1 MDKSLYRLY
10 IRQHSTIIRKHR
22 SYKASAAGG
31 AAADLNELFYEE
43 DPHWEVE
50 ENRRNIVVIMCRMRQ
65 RLLRQSFRRLI
76 ANTEVE
82 HDYESDARIILSRKL
97 LDDEI
102 RTELEIEVL
111 FNWIESIK
119 NVDPTS
125 IANTILMCKKRT
137 FIFNALQQ
145 LRLEFYGAGET
156 VLFQGDIP
164 RPEDGHFTIVEGSCE
179 VVQFPEDS
187 TPLQK
192 TLYLSK
198 QRQWDDCKKMLLG
211 GVIVANINKF
221 SGFGELSTLTGV
233 KRAAT
238 IRADRTPGVVTE
250 IAVLPKH
257 ALLDCLKFRR
267 VNEGVE
273 GLEGLAP
280 SEAMDFMRQSGLANR
295 ISPKDLVRAAHCMIR
310 HTLMQGDVLFYKG
323 QIAHSIFLVVSG
335 EFLLDTRDC
344 FVEGSRDPQPFLNS
358 YPEVCYYLSGGSVLG
373 DEGVTGSERLF
384 LSTAA
389 CISESAVVFEAVDF
403 GLDFLSEKFGSLKYC
418 ALSYKKKSRW
428 GAPVPLAEETNPY
441 TYFRSLR
448 QEISLVM
455 IMTPA
460 YMMDRE
466 LMRMT
471 ELVHCTRNSV
481 LVICIISV
489 ILLLSISISLF
500 SSLSSSL

>member
-1 MDKSLYRLY
+1 
-10 IRQHSTIIRKHR
+10 
-22 SYKASAAGG
+22 
-31 AAADLNELFYEE
+31 
-43 DPHWEVE
+43 
-50 ENRRNIVVIMCRMRQ
+50 MRQ

-111 FNWIESIK
+111 FNWIDSIK

-156 VLFQGDIP
+156 VLFQGDMP
-164 RPEDGHFTIVEGSCE
+164 RPEDGHFTIVDGSCE

-192 TLYLSK
+192 TLYMSK
-198 QRQWDDCKKMLLG
+198 QRQWDDCKKLLLG
-211 GVIVANINKF
+211 GVVVANIHKF

-250 IAVLPKH
+250 IAVLPKQ

-267 VNEGVE
+267 VGEVVE
-273 GLEGLAP
+273 GQLEGLAP

-323 QIAHSIFLVVSG
+323 QYVNSIFLVVSG
-335 EFLLDTRDC
+335 GNLFHMIYSCINLSSHSHHHRIIISSIIFAAASSLEFLLDTRDC
-344 FVEGSRDPQPFLNS
+344 FVEGSRDPQPFLDS

-373 DEGVTGSERLF
+373 DEGVTGRDRLF
-384 LSTAA
+384 LSKNH
-389 CISESAVVFEAVDF
+389 
-403 GLDFLSEKFGSLKYC
+403 G
-418 ALSYKKKSRW
+418 W
-428 GAPVPLAEETNPY
+428 
-441 TYFRSLR
+441 
-448 QEISLVM
+448 
-455 IMTPA
+455 
-460 YMMDRE
+460 MDGWKGIYVR
-466 LMRMT
+466 
-471 ELVHCTRNSV
+471 H
-481 LVICIISV
+481 VIHQYNNM
-489 ILLLSISISLF
+489 F
-500 SSLSSSL
+500 DT

>member
-22 SYKASAAGG
+22 SYKSSSASSAAKGRG
-31 AAADLNELFYEE
+31 HHDLFYEE

-50 ENRRNIVVIMCRMRQ
+50 ENRRIIVVIMCRMRQ

-111 FNWIESIK
+111 FNWIDSIK

-125 IANTILMCKKRT
+125 IANTILMCKKRA

-156 VLFQGDIP
+156 VLFQGDMP
-164 RPEDGHFTIVEGSCE
+164 RPEDGHFTIVDGSCE

-192 TLYLSK
+192 TLYMSK
-198 QRQWDDCKKMLLG
+198 QRQWDDCKKLLLG
-211 GVIVANINKF
+211 GMVVANIHKF

-250 IAVLPKH
+250 IAVLPKQ

-267 VNEGVE
+267 VSEVVE
-273 GLEGLAP
+273 GQLEGLAP

-323 QIAHSIFLVVSG
+323 QSVNSIFLVVSG
-335 EFLLDTRDC
+335 GTPSLPPSLPHDSLLH
-344 FVEGSRDPQPFLNS
+344 S
-358 YPEVCYYLSGGSVLG
+358 
-373 DEGVTGSERLF
+373 
-384 LSTAA
+384 ST
-389 CISESAVVFEAVDF
+389 
-403 GLDFLSEKFGSLKYC
+403 
-418 ALSYKKKSRW
+418 
-428 GAPVPLAEETNPY
+428 
-441 TYFRSLR
+441 
-448 QEISLVM
+448 
-455 IMTPA
+455 
-460 YMMDRE
+460 
-466 LMRMT
+466 
-471 ELVHCTRNSV
+471 
-481 LVICIISV
+481 
-489 ILLLSISISLF
+489 
-500 SSLSSSL
+500 SSLHYLLHHRLCSPPPPPPPPPL

>member
-22 SYKASAAGG
+22 SYKPSLSAAAAVSVAKGG
-31 AAADLNELFYEE
+31 SSGGVGTAHNELLFYEE
-43 DPHWEVE
+43 DPHSEVE
-50 ENRRNIVVIMCRMRQ
+50 ESRRIIVVIMCRMRQ

-97 LDDEI
+97 FDDEI

-111 FNWIESIK
+111 FNWIDSIK

-156 VLFQGDIP
+156 VLFQGDMP
-164 RPEDGHFTIVEGSCE
+164 RPEDGHFTIMDGSCE

-192 TLYLSK
+192 TLYMSK
-198 QRQWDDCKKMLLG
+198 QRQWDDCKKLLLG
-211 GVIVANINKF
+211 GVVVANIHKF

-238 IRADRTPGVVTE
+238 IRADRTPGIVTE
-250 IAVLPKH
+250 IAVLPKQ

-267 VNEGVE
+267 VGEVVE
-273 GLEGLAP
+273 GQLEGLAP

-310 HTLMQGDVLFYKG
+310 HTLMQGDVLYYKG
-323 QIAHSIFLVVSG
+323 QSVNSIFLVVSG
-335 EFLLDTRDC
+335 GT
-344 FVEGSRDPQPFLNS
+344 
-358 YPEVCYYLSGGSVLG
+358 
-373 DEGVTGSERLF
+373 LF
-384 LSTAA
+384 DL
-389 CISESAVVFEAVDF
+389 I
-403 GLDFLSEKFGSLKYC
+403 
-418 ALSYKKKSRW
+418 
-428 GAPVPLAEETNPY
+428 
-441 TYFRSLR
+441 RS
-448 QEISLVM
+448 
-455 IMTPA
+455 
-460 YMMDRE
+460 
-466 LMRMT
+466 
-471 ELVHCTRNSV
+471 
-481 LVICIISV
+481 CIILLTV
-489 ILLLSISISLF
+489 VVVITCILLHHHFHHISSIIF
-500 SSLSSSL
+500 ACSSSYTLHM